1 MDQSLRCD
9 RRLCDVVLINLPA
22 RLFRPQSS
30 MRAPPILPLVDDS
43 DRRPMIEGRVFA
55 CISVAAGIRTDSLV
69 FPLPHTVLLG
79 FPWGSLFVFQ
89 PRRSG
94 TGREKK

>member
-1 MDQSLRCD
+1 
-9 RRLCDVVLINLPA
+9 
-22 RLFRPQSS
+22 
-30 MRAPPILPLVDDS
+30 
-43 DRRPMIEGRVFA
+43 MIEGRVFA

-69 FPLPHTVLLG
+69 FPLPHTALLG